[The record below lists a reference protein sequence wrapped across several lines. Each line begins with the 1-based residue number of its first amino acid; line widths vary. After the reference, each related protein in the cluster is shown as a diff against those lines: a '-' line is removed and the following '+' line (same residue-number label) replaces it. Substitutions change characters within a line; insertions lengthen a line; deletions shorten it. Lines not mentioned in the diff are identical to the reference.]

1 MANYRI
7 PAGFYRGVQTAS
19 SSYYGA
25 VEGLMFI
32 DGYYK

>member
-1 MANYRI
+1 MASYRNPI
-7 PAGFYRGVQTAS
+7 GYYPGVQTAS

-32 DGYYK
+32 DGYYR